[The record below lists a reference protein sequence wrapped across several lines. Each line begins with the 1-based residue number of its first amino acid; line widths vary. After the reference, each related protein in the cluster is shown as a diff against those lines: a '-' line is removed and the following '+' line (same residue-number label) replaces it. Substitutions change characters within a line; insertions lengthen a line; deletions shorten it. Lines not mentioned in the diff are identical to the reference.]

1 MTDSDHANNRRFAN
15 PWRYCSLV
23 VFGRRQREAQARTIR
38 QRDAVRAAMPG
49 GTAALFL
56 RRHQAAFAPG
66 LAHSSIECM
75 GQVRFSPCRGDLVH
89 PLRRDR
95 AGARTTITCDTDS
108 DEEIEPAPGFAIECS
123 ICEHSEVSAAAS
135 CQSPFADARARSL
148 TMHSST
154 FLACSQACVHDAT
167 TATCIDVAP

>member
-15 PWRYCSLV
+15 PWRYCSLA

-75 GQVRFSPCRGDLVH
+75 GQVRFSPCRGDLVQQ
-89 PLRRDR
+89 PS
-95 AGARTTITCDTDS
+95 AVGTAQ
-108 DEEIEPAPGFAIECS
+108 APGQPSRATRIRMRRWS
-123 ICEHSEVSAAAS
+123 RRQALRSSARSAS
-135 CQSPFADARARSL
+135 TARFPPPHHVRARSQTRGL
-148 TMHSST
+148 ALLECIGLHSLHAPRHAYTM
-154 FLACSQACVHDAT
+154 QPPRR
-167 TATCIDVAP
+167 APM